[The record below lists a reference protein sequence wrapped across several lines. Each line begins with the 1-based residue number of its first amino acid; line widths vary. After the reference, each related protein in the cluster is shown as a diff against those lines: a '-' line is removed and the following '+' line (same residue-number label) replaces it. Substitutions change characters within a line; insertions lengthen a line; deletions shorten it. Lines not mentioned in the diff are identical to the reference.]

1 MERLQ
6 NETVWTGKRRQERA
20 GRKER
25 AGKSGKERAGRKRQ
39 DRKEQLG
46 KYRRESVDGKERVE
60 KSGRKER
67 AEKCRQRSA
76 DKKIQKGKYNYKNT
90 NRKEQ
95 KAKYRRKSAGRN
107 GEQTSMYETA
117 QEGKRGQAAGILR
130 MVWNRG
136 GLPASCAWFET
147 GGRLPH
153 GSAFRHAADKFS
165 KTEPSAR
172 ENHVQK
178 VK

>member
-1 MERLQ
+1 MFRCVWKTETVGKVRMERLQ

-20 GRKER
+20 DRKER
-25 AGKSGKERAGRKRQ
+25 TGKSGQERAGRK
-39 DRKEQLG
+39 EQTG
-46 KYRRESVDGKERVE
+46 KSRRG
-60 KSGRKER
+60 
-67 AEKCRQRSA
+67 SA
-76 DKKIQKGKYNYKNT
+76 DEKIQKGKYNYKNT

-107 GEQTSMYETA
+107 GEQTSMYETV
-117 QEGKRGQAAGILR
+117 QEG
-130 MVWNRG
+130 NRG
-136 GLPASCAWFET
+136 RLPVSCAWFGT

-153 GSAFRHAADKFS
+153 GPAFRHAADKFS

>member
-1 MERLQ
+1 MDREAQ
-6 NETVWTGKRRQERA
+6 AGKSGQERA

-25 AGKSGKERAGRKRQ
+25 AGKS
-39 DRKEQLG
+39 
-46 KYRRESVDGKERVE
+46 RRG
-60 KSGRKER
+60 
-67 AEKCRQRSA
+67 SA
-76 DKKIQKGKYNYKNT
+76 DEKIQKGKYNYKNT

-117 QEGKRGQAAGILR
+117 QEGNRGQAAGILR
-130 MVWNRG
+130 MVRNRG
-136 GLPASCAWFET
+136 GLLASCVWFGT

-153 GSAFRHAADKFS
+153 GPAFRHAADKFS

>member
-6 NETVWTGKRRQERA
+6 NETVWTEKRRQESA

-25 AGKSGKERAGRKRQ
+25 EGKSGKEKARQKRAIRKVQTGKRGRKRT
-39 DRKEQLG
+39 
-46 KYRRESVDGKERVE
+46 
-60 KSGRKER
+60 SGKER

-117 QEGKRGQAAGILR
+117 QEGNRGQAAGILR
-130 MVWNRG
+130 MVRNRG
-136 GLPASCAWFET
+136 GLP
-147 GGRLPH
+147 H
-153 GSAFRHAADKFS
+153 GSVFRHAADKFS

>member
-1 MERLQ
+1 MFRCVWKTETVGKVRMERLQ

-20 GRKER
+20 G
-25 AGKSGKERAGRKRQ
+25 
-39 DRKEQLG
+39 RKEQLG

-107 GEQTSMYETA
+107 GEQTSMYETV
-117 QEGKRGQAAGILR
+117 QEG
-130 MVWNRG
+130 NRG
-136 GLPASCAWFET
+136 RLPVSCAWFGT

-153 GSAFRHAADKFS
+153 GPAFRHAADKFS

>member
-1 MERLQ
+1 M
-6 NETVWTGKRRQERA
+6 RRYGQRSA
-20 GRKER
+20 GRKAQ

-60 KSGRKER
+60 KSERKSAGREAQIRKYKKEN
-67 AEKCRQRSA
+67 
-76 DKKIQKGKYNYKNT
+76 III

-117 QEGKRGQAAGILR
+117 QEGNRGQAAGILR
-130 MVWNRG
+130 MVRNRG
-136 GLPASCAWFET
+136 GLP
-147 GGRLPH
+147 H
-153 GSAFRHAADKFS
+153 GSVFRHAADKFS